1 MLQTISRNTGNS
13 SYLDA
18 INDNEWPACCSVIR
32 HLSSLIDSFSRKF
45 IEPDIFST
53 WFGKIRLDVK
63 LFNDFNL
70 AIEIPYLFEIAHT
83 DSPGFTV

>member
-1 MLQTISRNTGNS
+1 MLVE
-13 SYLDA
+13 L
-18 INDNEWPACCSVIR
+18 
-32 HLSSLIDSFSRKF
+32 L
-45 IEPDIFST
+45 EPDTFST

>member
-1 MLQTISRNTGNS
+1 MIMSR
-13 SYLDA
+13 LLVL
-18 INDNEWPACCSVIR
+18 CSMILPPEFVDGR
-32 HLSSLIDSFSRKF
+32 LLLLVELL
-45 IEPDIFST
+45 EPDTFST

-83 DSPGFTV
+83 